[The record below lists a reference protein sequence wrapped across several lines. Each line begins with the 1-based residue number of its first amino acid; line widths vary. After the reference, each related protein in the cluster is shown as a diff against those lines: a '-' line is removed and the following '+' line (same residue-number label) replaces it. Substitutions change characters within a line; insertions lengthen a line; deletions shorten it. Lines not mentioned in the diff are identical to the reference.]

1 MTPTNE
7 DLLALA
13 DRLAAVDLWPDKED
27 VSEAMNAKGYFWQT
41 CSGCHE
47 THEGVPTGPVHPVL
61 GCAVGHGCY
70 ECGGI
75 GAVWDTTDYAD
86 LSDFLADKDRALPVA
101 APLCTWPSCGH
112 TAKGQCRTY
121 TSGQL
126 IAPNDASI
134 TATNIPVAEPE
145 PLAVKVKPLQWHKSH
160 MSGWDGDW
168 HTVPTG
174 YTIRCADENGWKW
187 STPLGA
193 FGYGHSP
200 EAAKSAA
207 EADHA
212 ARIRSQIDA
221 VPAAQVRA
229 EALEEAAALP
239 PYDCDG
245 DPAGSFDHHVFVKR
259 DAIRALIEKE
269 NFYLYLCAR

>member
-112 TAKGQCRTY
+112 TAKGQCNPTF
-121 TSGQL
+121 
-126 IAPNDASI
+126 AP
-134 TATNIPVAEPE
+134 PVAEQQ
-145 PLAVKVKPLQWHKSH
+145 A
-160 MSGWDGDW
+160 
-168 HTVPTG
+168 
-174 YTIRCADENGWKW
+174 IRDQALND
-187 STPLGA
+187 
-193 FGYGHSP
+193 
-200 EAAKSAA
+200 AAQAASNRAAYFRDAA
-207 EADHA
+207 ETASEAGFHA
-212 ARIRSQIDA
+212 LRAFHAMRELCLVEI
-221 VPAAQVRA
+221 AA
-229 EALEEAAALP
+229 
-239 PYDCDG
+239 
-245 DPAGSFDHHVFVKR
+245 
-259 DAIRALIEKE
+259 AIRAMKGKPE
-269 NFYLYLCAR
+269 

>member
-112 TAKGQCRTY
+112 TAKGQCNPTF
-121 TSGQL
+121 
-126 IAPNDASI
+126 AP
-134 TATNIPVAEPE
+134 PVAEQQ
-145 PLAVKVKPLQWHKSH
+145 A
-160 MSGWDGDW
+160 
-168 HTVPTG
+168 
-174 YTIRCADENGWKW
+174 IRDKALED
-187 STPLGA
+187 
-193 FGYGHSP
+193 
-200 EAAKSAA
+200 AAQAASNRAAYFRDAA
-207 EADHA
+207 ETASEAGFHA
-212 ARIRSQIDA
+212 LRAFHAMRELCLVEI
-221 VPAAQVRA
+221 AA
-229 EALEEAAALP
+229 
-239 PYDCDG
+239 
-245 DPAGSFDHHVFVKR
+245 
-259 DAIRALIEKE
+259 AIRAMKGKPE
-269 NFYLYLCAR
+269 